1 MNKQIVLTLFCLTL
15 FVAVDAQTV
24 HLSRLQ
30 RAAGL
35 GYVPYTDGTGKAAY
49 TLLSSLIPAGITGS
63 GTTNTLPIWTSSSTL
78 GDSRITQSG
87 SSIFFAPAGTI
98 VWAMTGDQLGKSGST
113 VGTPRLY
120 SVSNQSWFTFTSDLN
135 TGVKWDT
142 VDVFGLHAGDAT
154 NPMIEIDG
162 TGDLL
167 KFDPDDDG
175 TADVIIS
182 PTTTSTE
189 LLDIGAFGTTS
200 TKLAGINASGVVTE
214 VTLSGLSFAGDVLTA
229 TDGSTTNEIQDLTI
243 GGSGPTYTVDISSGS
258 DVTIAAAGIATLSE
272 GTPNIL
278 TITATEVDG
287 STTNE
292 IQSISV
298 TGTTTATI
306 DLSDDA
312 TDASITGAGI
322 STVSVAGNA
331 ITVTSTEI
339 DGSVSNELQDLTIG
353 GSGPT
358 YTVDIASGADVTI
371 AAAGINTLSEG
382 TANVLTI
389 TGTEVDGSTTNEIQQ
404 ITPSDNGTNFWWA
417 LGSSTDSIVLVEGTG
432 ITMSRSGDNVTIN
445 GAGGSF
451 GQLSYNGEFEITNT
465 SSDTLDPDFSW
476 DEIEVGLI
484 STDDATHS
492 ITTNYAGYAEFM
504 FNVVLFN
511 ESGGTFT
518 GAVNFELYKNGSYL
532 SPFFGY
538 TERLENNESKI
549 VTLTGM
555 LSVASGDDFHIRA
568 YLSSAGTIDIS
579 RPVFNIKKI

>member
-30 RAAGL
+30 RAAGI

-292 IQSISV
+292 IQ
-298 TGTTTATI
+298 
-306 DLSDDA
+306 
-312 TDASITGAGI
+312 
-322 STVSVAGNA
+322 
-331 ITVTSTEI
+331 
-339 DGSVSNELQDLTIG
+339 
-353 GSGPT
+353 
-358 YTVDIASGADVTI
+358 
-371 AAAGINTLSEG
+371 
-382 TANVLTI
+382 
-389 TGTEVDGSTTNEIQQ
+389 Q